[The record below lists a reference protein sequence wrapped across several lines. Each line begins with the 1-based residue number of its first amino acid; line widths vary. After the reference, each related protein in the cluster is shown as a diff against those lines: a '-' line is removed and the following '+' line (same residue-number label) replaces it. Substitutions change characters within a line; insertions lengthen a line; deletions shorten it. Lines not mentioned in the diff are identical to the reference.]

1 MNWLKDVLS
10 SVLDRV
16 KALLTGDWAGDPRA
30 AQALLGY
37 AAVLTVGC
45 LVSKSTL
52 ALLVASAAVVAYS
65 VVKQMW
71 RGDGSLV
78 LPDGGVQSLASEAVH
93 YLVGCGVGAAVVI
106 LL

>member
-1 MNWLKDVLS
+1 MDWLKDVLS

-16 KALLTGDWAGDPRA
+16 KALLTGDWAGDPRT

-45 LVSKSTL
+45 LVSKSLL
-52 ALLVASAAVVAYS
+52 ALGVATAAVVAYS
-65 VVKQMW
+65 VVKEMW
-71 RGDGSLV
+71 RDGSLV
-78 LPDGGVQSLASEAVH
+78 LPDGGLQSLASEAAH
-93 YLVGCGVGAAVVI
+93 YLVGCGVGAAIVI